1 MTKEETQD
9 LWEHSKEFLRYK
21 EVSKWKSQS
30 LLEKMHYVTL
40 GYHYLNDLTST

>member
-1 MTKEETQD
+1 MTKEEPQD

-30 LLEKMHYVTL
+30 LLEKMLYVTL
-40 GYHYLNDLTST
+40 GYHYFNDLTST